1 MFQDSACICFSH
13 LQHQKS
19 RIQRKLFFQSSLQDP
34 HEACYVVLSG
44 DESCRVRAKTHH
56 SDFQSLV
63 CSLPSRDRNQP
74 SRPVSSGTLSTPHRL
89 SFGHNTSRRHLCC
102 RGWLYRHRCSV
113 YQLCRVQHSSCKLP
127 RMKSLIEIVFR
138 DRLSKLK
145 VFLAMRTYTGFCVV
159 PLVLFKCVI
168 RTALREREVFCHPRT
183 IAMLSS
189 PANITD
195 TKDKI
200 VAPAGISPWRRNPEE
215 AL

>member
-13 LQHQKS
+13 LQHRKS
-19 RIQRKLFFQSSLQDP
+19 RIQLKLLFQSCLQDP

-44 DESCRVRAKTHH
+44 DESCPVRAKTHH

-63 CSLPSRDRNQP
+63 CSHPSRGRNQL
-74 SRPVSSGTLSTPHRL
+74 SRPVSFGTLSTPHRL
-89 SFGHNTSRRHLCC
+89 SFGHNTRRRHLCC

-168 RTALREREVFCHPRT
+168 RTELREREVFCHPRT
-183 IAMLSS
+183 IAMLRS